1 MSKSGRSED
10 GGGRGGGGGGGGRGG
25 GERGGGER
33 GGGERVGG
41 AGGRGGGDLGHVK
54 FVLSVMKDDL
64 QAICLKFSEMGK
76 GSESVCSE
84 GMNKLCLSDQ

>member
-1 MSKSGRSED
+1 MSKSGRSGG

-25 GERGGGER
+25 GGGGHGGGER
-33 GGGERVGG
+33 GGG

>member
-1 MSKSGRSED
+1 MVINFAFQTDKTMSKSGLSEG
-10 GGGRGGGGGGGGRGG
+10 GGGRGGGGGGRGG
-25 GERGGGER
+25 GERG
-33 GGGERVGG
+33 GG